1 MTARLPALA
10 ATAAPTLAFVAA
22 YGADGLRTALV
33 AATAAGVLVLACGLW
48 ARRYLQHATVGAL
61 LAVTCAAVAVGTG
74 QARGFFLLPMLLPA
88 ASSAAC
94 LLSVLAGRPL
104 AGLVANRVVGG
115 PPHWRSHRPL
125 HGFYRWMTVCIGLV
139 CLASL
144 AAQAALYSRAEIA
157 WLGVLHVV
165 MGALWPG
172 ITAATLA
179 LSRVAVARHRE
190 PAAGYRADIAGIT
203 GGPGAVRSVDPHGT
217 TSRAPAPRPD
227 GL

>member
-1 MTARLPALA
+1 MRARLPALA

-33 AATAAGVLVLACGLW
+33 ATTAAGVLVLGCGRR
-48 ARRYLQHATVGAL
+48 ARRYLQHAAVGAL

-88 ASSAAC
+88 AASAAC

-104 AGLVANRVVGG
+104 AGMVANRVVGG
-115 PPHWRSHRPL
+115 PPHWRAHRPL
-125 HGFYRWMTVCIGLV
+125 HRFYRWTTLLIALV
-139 CLASL
+139 SLASL
-144 AAQAALYSRAEIA
+144 AAQAALYSRAQIA
-157 WLGVLHVV
+157 WLGVLHIV

-190 PAAGYRADIAGIT
+190 SAATCRSDLQEIA
-203 GGPGAVRSVDPHGT
+203 S
-217 TSRAPAPRPD
+217 
-227 GL
+227 

>member
-1 MTARLPALA
+1 MRARLPALA

-33 AATAAGVLVLACGLW
+33 ATTAAGALVLGCGLW
-48 ARRYLQHATVGAL
+48 ARRYLQHAAVGAL

-88 ASSAAC
+88 AASAAC
-94 LLSVLAGRPL
+94 LLSVPAGRPL
-104 AGLVANRVVGG
+104 AGMVANRVVGG
-115 PPHWRSHRPL
+115 PPHWRAHRPL
-125 HGFYRWMTVCIGLV
+125 HRFYRWMTVGIGLV

-144 AAQAALYSRAEIA
+144 AAQAALYSRAQIA

-190 PAAGYRADIAGIT
+190 SAARYRSNVQGIA
-203 GGPGAVRSVDPHGT
+203 S
-217 TSRAPAPRPD
+217 
-227 GL
+227 

>member
-1 MTARLPALA
+1 
-10 ATAAPTLAFVAA
+10 
-22 YGADGLRTALV
+22 
-33 AATAAGVLVLACGLW
+33 
-48 ARRYLQHATVGAL
+48 
-61 LAVTCAAVAVGTG
+61 VTCAAVAVGTG

-104 AGLVANRVVGG
+104 VGLVANRVVGG

>member
-1 MTARLPALA
+1 MKARLPGLA
-10 ATAAPTLAFVAA
+10 VTAAPTLAFVAA
-22 YGADGLRTALV
+22 YGANGLRTAFV
-33 AATAAGVLVLACGLW
+33 AATVTGVLVLACGLR
-48 ARRYLQHATVGAL
+48 ARRYLQHAAVGAL

-115 PPHWRSHRPL
+115 PQRWRSHPPL
-125 HGFYRWMTVCIGLV
+125 HRFYRWMTVGIGLV

-165 MGALWPG
+165 MAVLWPG

-179 LSRVAVARHRE
+179 MSRMTVARHRD
-190 PAAGYRADIAGIT
+190 PAA
-203 GGPGAVRSVDPHGT
+203 
-217 TSRAPAPRPD
+217 
-227 GL
+227 

>member
-1 MTARLPALA
+1 MRAHLPGLA

-33 AATAAGVLVLACGLW
+33 AATVTGVLVLACGLGT
-48 ARRYLQHATVGAL
+48 RRYLQHAAVGAL

-115 PPHWRSHRPL
+115 PPRWRSHRPL
-125 HGFYRWMTVCIGLV
+125 HRFYRWMTVCIGLV

-144 AAQAALYSRAEIA
+144 AAQAALYSRAEITS
-157 WLGVLHVV
+157 LGVLHVV

-179 LSRVAVARHRE
+179 LSRMAVARHRDS
-190 PAAGYRADIAGIT
+190 AA
-203 GGPGAVRSVDPHGT
+203 
-217 TSRAPAPRPD
+217 
-227 GL
+227 